1 MRLIPLIFFT
11 SLFVGCIF
19 GPVEDFVDQM
29 DDQYFADEFNNI
41 PTEIKPYEKKATI
54 ELIWENNV
62 GDNDA
67 YNLNLVFSEEFVIA
81 ATSDGSLRKMQMET
95 GEIVWEKEISEEIMI
110 GVGGDFENILFI
122 TENSYLWCLDGEGNA
137 IWKIFIDGEVL
148 TTPVINNQKAYV
160 RLANYEIL
168 QIDLKQGDIDW
179 QYTHAAP
186 ALSFDGTSALSFSDG
201 VIYGGFGAG
210 KIVAVHQKSGAFIWE
225 ANVSQVKG
233 STDID
238 RLNDVLSKPIINDSD
253 VYAVSTSGDLTAIDR
268 RSASI
273 KWTRKISSFNN
284 IAFDDF
290 DIYLAHKSDSLYSLD
305 PKNSGKTNWR
315 NADLQYRRIT
325 NPIIT
330 ANYIAVGDFDGYI
343 HLLNSE
349 TGIVEGRAQIT
360 SGVPIGKNIHAV
372 GNNKILGM
380 DLEGNVFYMRVKNIS
395 EEIIKDNIDGQQDI
409 DENISDTTD
418 TTETTET
425 TETSET
431 PETTELVETP
441 TNEMCD
447 VDEGDIRNKG
457 NRKRKNCY

>member
-1 MRLIPLIFFT
+1 MRLIPLIFLT
-11 SLFVGCIF
+11 SLLFGCFI

-29 DDQYFADEFNNI
+29 DDQYFADEFSNI
-41 PTEIKPYEKKATI
+41 PTEIKPYEKKASL
-54 ELIWENNV
+54 ELIWENKV

-67 YNLNLVFSEEFVIA
+67 HNLNLIFSEEFVIA

-95 GEIVWEKEISEEIMI
+95 GETVWEKEVSEEIMI

-122 TENSYLWCLDGEGNA
+122 TEDSYLWCLDSEGNA

-148 TTPVINNQKAYV
+148 TSPVISNKKAYV
-160 RLANYEIL
+160 RLTNYEIL

-179 QYTHAAP
+179 RYIHSSP
-186 ALSFDGTSALSFSDG
+186 ALAFDSTSALTFSDG

-225 ANVSQVKG
+225 ANISQVKG

-238 RLNDVLSKPIINDSD
+238 RLNDVLSKPIINDSE

-268 RSASI
+268 TNASI
-273 KWTRKISSFNN
+273 TWTRKISSFNN
-284 IAFDDF
+284 ITFDGF
-290 DIYLAHKSDSLYSLD
+290 DIYLAHKSDSIYSLD
-305 PKNSGKTNWR
+305 SKRNGKTNWR

-325 NPIIT
+325 DPIIIGDH
-330 ANYIAVGDFDGYI
+330 IAVGDFDGYV

-349 TGIVEGRAQIT
+349 TGIVEERAQIT
-360 SGVPIGKNIHAV
+360 SGVPIGKNIHSI
-372 GNNKILGM
+372 GDNKILGI
-380 DLEGNVFYMRVKNIS
+380 DLEGNVFYMQVKNVS
-395 EEIIKDNIDGQQDI
+395 EGIIKDNIDGQQDI
-409 DENISDTTD
+409 DENTIEPSVPSVP
-418 TTETTET
+418 
-425 TETSET
+425 SE
-431 PETTELVETP
+431 PSEPSEAVETP

>member
-1 MRLIPLIFFT
+1 MRLIPLAFFT
-11 SLFVGCIF
+11 SLLVGCFI

-41 PTEIKPYEKKATI
+41 PTEIKPYEKKASI
-54 ELIWENNV
+54 ELIWENKV

-67 YNLNLVFSEEFVIA
+67 QNLNLIFSQEFVIA
-81 ATSDGSLRKMQMET
+81 ATSDGSLRKMQMAT
-95 GEIVWEKEISEEIMI
+95 GETVWEKEISEEIMI

-122 TENSYLWCLDGEGNA
+122 TENSYLWCLDSEGNV

-148 TTPVINNQKAYV
+148 TTPVTNNKKAYV

-179 QYTHAAP
+179 RYIHSSP
-186 ALSFDGTSALSFSDG
+186 ALTFDGTSALTFSDG

-210 KIVAVHQKSGAFIWE
+210 KLVAVHQKSGAFIWE
-225 ANVSQVKG
+225 ANISQIKG

-238 RLNDVLSKPIINDSD
+238 RLNDVLSKPIINDSE

-268 RSASI
+268 KNASI
-273 KWTRKISSFNN
+273 TWTRKISSFNN
-284 IAFDDF
+284 ITFDGF

-305 PKNSGKTNWR
+305 SKRNGKTIWR

-325 NPIIT
+325 DPIIIGDH
-330 ANYIAVGDFDGYI
+330 IAVGDFDGYI

-349 TGIVEGRAQIT
+349 TGILEERVQIS
-360 SGVPIGKNIHAV
+360 SGVPIGKNIHSI
-372 GNNKILGM
+372 GDSKILGI
-380 DLEGNVFYMRVKNIS
+380 DLEGNVFYAQVKNVS
-395 EEIIKDNIDGQQDI
+395 EGVIKDNIDEQKDI
-409 DENISDTTD
+409 DENIIEANEAT
-418 TTETTET
+418 
-425 TETSET
+425 
-431 PETTELVETP
+431 ETP

>member
-1 MRLIPLIFFT
+1 MRLIPLIFLT
-11 SLFVGCIF
+11 SLLFGCFI

-41 PTEIKPYEKKATI
+41 PTELKPYEKKASL
-54 ELIWENNV
+54 ELIWENKV

-67 YNLNLVFSEEFVIA
+67 HNLNLIFSEEFVIA
-81 ATSDGSLRKMQMET
+81 GTSDGNLRKMQMAT
-95 GEIVWEKEISEEIMI
+95 GETVWEKEISEEIMI
-110 GVGGDFENILFI
+110 GVGGDFEYILFI
-122 TENSYLWCLDGEGNA
+122 TENSYLWCLDSEGNA
-137 IWKIFIDGEVL
+137 IWKIFIEGEIL
-148 TTPVINNQKAYV
+148 TTPVINDKKAYV

-179 QYTHAAP
+179 RYIHSSP
-186 ALSFDGTSALSFSDG
+186 ALAFDDTSALTFSDG

-225 ANVSQVKG
+225 ANISEVKG

-238 RLNDVLSKPIINDSD
+238 RLNDVLSKPIINGSE
-253 VYAVSTSGDLTAIDR
+253 VYAVSTSGDLTSIDR
-268 RSASI
+268 TNASI
-273 KWTRKISSFNN
+273 VWTRKISSFNN
-284 IAFDDF
+284 ITFDGF
-290 DIYLAHKSDSLYSLD
+290 DIYLAHKSDSIYSLD
-305 PKNSGKTNWR
+305 SKRNGKTNWR

-325 NPIIT
+325 DPIIIGDH
-330 ANYIAVGDFDGYI
+330 IAVGDFDGYV

-349 TGIVEGRAQIT
+349 TGIVEERAQIT
-360 SGVPIGKNIHAV
+360 SSIPIGKNIHSI
-372 GNNKILGM
+372 GDNKILGI
-380 DLEGNVFYMRVKNIS
+380 DLEGNVFYMQVKNVS

-409 DENISDTTD
+409 DENTIEEP
-418 TTETTET
+418 TEPTEP
-425 TETSET
+425 TEASEA
-431 PETTELVETP
+431 VETP